1 MRAMIVAAGLGTRLR
16 PLTELRP
23 KPALPVRGLPLIAF
37 PLSLLSTAGVSE
49 VVVNVHHLPDVLIR
63 AAERYCP
70 PDITLSFSHEP
81 ELLHTGGAIRRVA
94 DFLAQSD
101 PCLVL
106 GGDMIVDLDLGG
118 LVKRHQAADRAV
130 TLVLKEDARGDRF
143 GTIGVDER
151 GRVRRIASR
160 FDLGGESRAGVYT
173 WINVFSAAALE
184 TLPDR
189 LAFNHL
195 DDWLAPRL
203 NEGAEDIGAEV
214 LASEEGVWEPVGTL
228 EEYLAVNLQPRA
240 LSFFDADARAK
251 SEGARLMPDLVVGAG
266 ATLGRGARLHRA
278 VVWDGEQ
285 VPAGFRGE
293 NGVFAG
299 GAFHASGSADPG
311 LSA

>member
-1 MRAMIVAAGLGTRLR
+1 MQEFLQTTYLGNTTQNYILAVIYLLIGFMLRAWLSNMMIRLVSR
-16 PLTELRP
+16 IFKQYENQLTTDELKAHLQKR
-23 KPALPVRGLPLIAF
+23 LNFFI
-37 PLSLLSTAGVSE
+37 LLV
-49 VVVNVHHLPDVLIR
+49 
-63 AAERYCP
+63 
-70 PDITLSFSHEP
+70 
-81 ELLHTGGAIRRVA
+81 
-94 DFLAQSD
+94 FL
-101 PCLVL
+101 
-106 GGDMIVDLDLGG
+106 
-118 LVKRHQAADRAV
+118 
-130 TLVLKEDARGDRF
+130 F
-143 GTIGVDER
+143 
-151 GRVRRIASR
+151 
-160 FDLGGESRAGVYT
+160 
-173 WINVFSAAALE
+173 
-184 TLPDR
+184 

-228 EEYLAVNLQPRA
+228 EEYLAANLQPRA
-240 LSFFDADARAK
+240 LSFLDADARAR

-311 LSA
+311 LPA